1 MIFKPVHSHSW
12 FDHSSCVTVDGS
24 ASSGPK
30 VITPEYIWITAK
42 PFLWF
47 SFGLWC
53 WVIRR
58 LLLKFSFFPLVSLIY
73 FFLFHIHL
81 IVLLSVWVTRVRI
94 KLYIKSSDQ
103 CLQMDMWRG
112 VFAQALTQRVIKQF
126 TGYILVEG
134 NHCKAALHDYAV
146 DTQKASRTGI

>member
-1 MIFKPVHSHSW
+1 MLWNTIWSESHMRSFRFNMMFKPVYSCSL

-30 VITPEYIWITAK
+30 VITPENIWITAK

-58 LLLKFSFFPLVSLIY
+58 LLLKFPFFPLVSLIY
-73 FFLFHIHL
+73 FLFHIYL

-94 KLYIKSSDQ
+94 TFYIKSSDQ
-103 CLQMDMWRG
+103 CLQMDMWHG
-112 VFAQALTQRVIKQF
+112 VFAQALTQM
-126 TGYILVEG
+126 G
-134 NHCKAALHDYAV
+134 D
-146 DTQKASRTGI
+146 